1 MKKFQVGIL
10 FFIIALLFFFRLNSV
25 IFKDNIEI
33 GDTVKIYGRI
43 EGGKGKILK
52 IDDKFPKERLYFIVD
67 KVDDSF
73 VEVIGEVQ
81 RIKHNDWGSYY
92 KVIPNEVFE
101 KENYLKSYFIRKIKD
116 ITKDYSIELED
127 FYRATILGEGELI
140 QDELKEIF
148 KYTGT
153 AHILVISGLHVGIVI
168 AGIIF
173 VLNRTKIEKTMR
185 FTLAFIIL
193 TIYIATVGITP
204 SILRA
209 YIMGGI
215 YILGNIIYEKADS
228 KKSLAIAF
236 IISILIFPAWVYS
249 LSFWMSYIAVFS
261 IVVVYP
267 KVYKFRLSKYKF
279 VNKII
284 NLFIFLLT
292 IQICMTPIFY
302 TFFKTVPFLAFITN
316 FIIVPIGTSFIL
328 ISFLTLFLSNFY
340 LGFLGAPLVNIIY
353 VILIK
358 TLIVL
363 SNIPYLTLE
372 L

>member
-1 MKKFQVGIL
+1 MKRFQVGIL
-10 FFIIALLFFFRLNSV
+10 FFIIALLFFFRLNSE
-25 IFKDNIEI
+25 IFKNSIEV
-33 GDTVKIYGRI
+33 GDIVKIYGRV

-73 VEVIGEVQ
+73 VEIIGEIQ
-81 RIKHNDWGSYY
+81 KIKHNNWGSYY

-101 KENYLKSYFIRKIKD
+101 KENHLKSYFIRKIKD
-116 ITKDYSIELED
+116 ITKNYSIELEN

-140 QDELKEIF
+140 QNDLKEVF

-153 AHILVISGLHVGIVI
+153 SHILVISGLHIGIVI
-168 AGIIF
+168 GGIIF
-173 VLNRTKIEKTMR
+173 VLNRMKIEKTMR
-185 FTLAFIIL
+185 FTLAFVIL
-193 TIYIATVGITP
+193 TIYIATIGLTP

-215 YILGNIIYEKADS
+215 YILGNIIYEKVDS
-228 KKSLAIAF
+228 KKSLIVAF
-236 IISILIFPAWVYS
+236 IISILIFPVWIYS

-267 KVYKFRLSKYKF
+267 KIYKFRLSKYKF
-279 VNKII
+279 INKII
-284 NLFIFLLT
+284 NIFIFLLT

-302 TFFKTVPFLAFITN
+302 IYFKTVPFLAFITN
-316 FIIVPIGTSFIL
+316 FIIVPVGTSFIL

-353 VILIK
+353 IVLIK
-358 TLIVL
+358 ILMIS